1 VDGIG
6 IQKKSHIRIF
16 ANGGFSRMKGLFRSR
31 VLPFLAFIALFSFS
45 SLAQSNSGV
54 TGVVADSQGAL
65 VPGAKVVLF
74 DTKTSRELS
83 STTNDNGI
91 YVFNN
96 VPPGTGYRLTFTA
109 PNFQTLVLNDIAL
122 GISRTETHDV
132 RLTAGQVSE
141 TVTVTTQA
149 GEATLNTT
157 DASVGNV
164 INERQIRELP
174 IQLRDN
180 PAALLG
186 LQPGVIGDNVGTGN
200 VNRVGS
206 VTGARADQSN
216 ITVDGI
222 DSNDVTTGQA
232 FVTVGNLP
240 IDSVQE
246 FRATTAN
253 PGANQGRSSG
263 GQIELGTKPGTNE
276 FHGSLREYYRG
287 ANFAANTFFNNR
299 NGVARPALQRHQF
312 GGSLGGPLPFPN
324 FGEGGPVFNS
334 GRDRLFFFFDY
345 EGRRDNSELSTSRT
359 VPLQHFRE
367 GRIGYI
373 LATSTATG
381 AACPTNA
388 RLDTRPDCI
397 GFLTPAQIA
406 ARDPQGVGFNPG
418 LLSFINERYPL
429 ANDLSGGNGI
439 NTGLFRFNAPVLLSN
454 NTYTTRID
462 ANVNENQ
469 RMFGRLTITRNS
481 QTNALQQFPGDEDA
495 QRLDDKS
502 YQFVVGH
509 TWVVSPSVTNQA
521 TVGVSRQ
528 QWFFPIPETPSFP
541 AVVSFGVIT
550 SPYPTGAYQDRDVS
564 VPTFR
569 DDLTWTKGN
578 HTFQFGGSYK
588 PIRQNTTLTN
598 DTDFPGVGLGG
609 GLTALNSTFRP
620 TNILAGAVT
629 NYDAAFTFALGRL
642 ASQGTRYVYDPSGA
656 PLPLGTGRIRHWVY
670 DETELFAQDNWR
682 IRPNLTLT
690 LGLRWQLY
698 PAPYEKDGF
707 QTGTDVSL
715 NELFDARVANA
726 AAGVSGNTSEPLLTY
741 TLAGKANDGLPMYKT
756 DWDNFSPRIGFNY
769 NPSFTSGILGT
780 IFGERKTAIR
790 GGYSLVYDRPGG
802 AISFLVDQNS
812 YIFDRSVSLN
822 FGSATDISGS
832 LLNDPRF
839 IAISNFPVRTVPPVV
854 TNPITPNLNAAGRPI
869 GLANPSSNYLADPD
883 FEIPYSHQWSFGIQR
898 EIPGNMILDV
908 SYVGRRGKK
917 LFALADAAQ
926 VVNFEDPASG
936 QLLFDALNA
945 IQPQVQANIAAGLP
959 ATTGLTP
966 QPWLENQMLAGIQ
979 GLRLPTQ
986 SCQSFIGPTGN
997 CTQLAVALFPDLVK
1011 DGGTAD
1017 FIQQLYFNRLLL
1029 PNVGMSAQFA
1039 RNTYVSNL
1047 GDSQY
1052 DGLLVSLR
1060 KRFSKGFQFDVN
1072 YTWSHAIDNSSSVFN
1087 VSNSDNTGSSYVC
1100 DLTNLN
1106 ACRGD
1111 ADFDI
1116 RHLMNINGIW
1126 EIPVGRGRA
1135 FGTDMPGWLDAI
1147 IGGWNVAGI
1156 FTARSGLPA
1165 KSLSGAFPVVFSAEG
1180 QAVIVGGTNPSIFQ
1194 ASIHD
1199 EGTGIQYF
1207 ADKDAVLAALR
1218 FPRHG
1223 ENGNRNTFRSEG
1235 YWKLDTVVSK
1245 KFRMPWSEGHMLTFR
1260 AEAYNVTNTNFFAP
1274 PALDISDPN
1283 NFGRITAS
1291 QSAPRVI
1298 QFALRYDW

>member
-1 VDGIG
+1 MIAVL
-6 IQKKSHIRIF
+6 SAF
-16 ANGGFSRMKGLFRSR
+16 A
-31 VLPFLAFIALFSFS
+31 
-45 SLAQSNSGV
+45 LAQGVSGV
-54 TGVVADSQGAL
+54 TGIVADPTGA
-65 VPGAKVVLF
+65 VIPGVKVTLL
-74 DTKTSRELS
+74 DTKTSRELTT
-83 STTNDNGI
+83 TTNDQGT
-91 YVFNN
+91 YTFNN
-96 VPPGTGYRLTFTA
+96 IPPGTGFRLTFTA
-109 PNFQTLVLNDIAL
+109 PNFQTMVLNDIAL
-122 GISRTETHDV
+122 GIGRTETHDV
-132 RLTAGQVSE
+132 KLSAGQVSE
-141 TVTVTTQA
+141 TVTVTTTT

-253 PGANQGRSSG
+253 PGASQGRSSG

-287 ANFAANTFFNNR
+287 ENFAANTFFNNR

-324 FGEGGPVFNS
+324 FGEGGPIFNS
-334 GRDRLFFFFDY
+334 GRDKLFFFFDY
-345 EGRRDNSELSTSRT
+345 EGRRDNSEQSASRT

-381 AACPTNA
+381 AACPSNS

-397 GFLTPAQIA
+397 GFLSPTDFA
-406 ARDPQGVGFNPG
+406 ALDPQGTGFNPG
-418 LLSFINERYPL
+418 LLSFINSRYPL
-429 ANDLSGGNGI
+429 PNDLSGGNGI
-439 NTGLFRFNAPVLLSN
+439 NTGLFRFNAPVTLSN

-462 ANVNENQ
+462 ANLNDTQ
-469 RMFGRLTITRNS
+469 RMFGRLTLTRNS
-481 QTNALQQFPGDEDA
+481 QTNALQQFPGDADA
-495 QRLDDKS
+495 QVLDDES

-509 TWVVSPSVTNQA
+509 TWVINPSFTNQA

-528 QWFFPIPETPSFP
+528 KWFFNIPDSPTFP
-541 AVVSFGVIT
+541 ASVTFAVIT
-550 SPYPTGAYQDRDVS
+550 SPFSTTAYQDRDVI
-564 VPTFR
+564 VPTIR
-569 DDLTWTKGN
+569 DDVTWTKGN
-578 HTFQFGGSYK
+578 HTLQFGGSFK

-598 DTDFPGVGLGG
+598 DLDFPGVGLGG
-609 GLTALNSTFRP
+609 GLTALNASFRP
-620 TNILAGAVT
+620 SNILAAAVT

-642 ASQGTRYVYDPSGA
+642 ASQGSRYVYDPAGNA
-656 PLPLGTGRIRHWVY
+656 LPLGTGRIRHWVY
-670 DETELFAQDNWR
+670 DETELYAQDNWKVL
-682 IRPNLTLT
+682 PNLTVNF
-690 LGLRWQLY
+690 GVRWQLY
-698 PAPYEKDGF
+698 PAPYERDGF

-715 NELFDARVANA
+715 NELFDTRVANA
-726 AAGVSGNTSEPLLTY
+726 TAGISGNNAEPLLTY
-741 TLAGKANDGLPMYKT
+741 TLAGKANNGLPMYKT
-756 DWDNFSPRIGFNY
+756 DWDNFSPRIGFNF
-769 NPSFTSGILGT
+769 NPSFTSGLLGT

-802 AISFLVDQNS
+802 AVSFLVDQNS

-822 FGSATDISGS
+822 FGSATDIPGS

-839 IAISNFPVRTVPPVV
+839 ISIDNFPVRTVAPAV

-883 FEIPYSHQWSFGIQR
+883 FEIPYAHQWSFGIQR
-898 EIPGNMILDV
+898 ELPGNMILDV

-926 VVNFEDPASG
+926 VVNFKDPASG

-945 IQPQVQANIAAGLP
+945 IQPIVQANIAANRDP
-959 ATTGLTP
+959 LTDVTA
-966 QPWLENQMLAGIQ
+966 QPWFENQMLAGIQ
-979 GLRLPTQ
+979 GLRNPAQTCATFLP
-986 SCQSFIGPTGN
+986 GGN
-997 CTQLAVALFPDLVK
+997 CTQLAVALLPDLVEV
-1011 DGGTAD
+1011 GGTAD
-1017 FIQQLYFNRLLL
+1017 FIQVLYQNRLLL
-1029 PNVGMSAQFA
+1029 ANVGMSGQFA
-1039 RNTYVSNL
+1039 RNTFVSNL
-1047 GDSQY
+1047 GESQY
-1052 DGLLVSLR
+1052 DGMLVSLR
-1060 KRFSKGFQFDVN
+1060 KRFSKGYQFDVN

-1087 VSNSDNTGSSYVC
+1087 VSNSNNDGSSYVC
-1100 DLTNLN
+1100 DLTNLD

-1116 RHLMNINGIW
+1116 RHLININGIW
-1126 EIPVGRGRA
+1126 DLPFGRGRA
-1135 FGTDMPGWLDAI
+1135 FGTDMPRWLDAV
-1147 IGGWNVAGI
+1147 IGGWTVAGI
-1156 FTARSGLPA
+1156 FTARTGLPA

-1180 QAVIVGGTNPSIFQ
+1180 QAVILEGTDPSLFRP
-1194 ASIHD
+1194 SIHD
-1199 EGTGIQYF
+1199 EGGGIQYF

-1245 KFRMPWSEGHMLTFR
+1245 KWRMPWSEGHQLTFR

-1274 PALDISDPN
+1274 PALDISDRN
-1283 NFGRITAS
+1283 NFGRVTAS

-1298 QFALRYDW
+1298 QLALRYDF